1 MQIVTLRVPV
11 ELKARLEHE
20 AKHQGVSLN
29 NLVNYFL
36 TTQLSQ
42 VEALSMIDEHISQ
55 KRISKL
61 KSKVREILD
70 AVPNNKE
77 VLDWDAVK

>member
-1 MQIVTLRVPV
+1 
-11 ELKARLEHE
+11 
-20 AKHQGVSLN
+20 
-29 NLVNYFL
+29 
-36 TTQLSQ
+36 
-42 VEALSMIDEHISQ
+42 MIDEHISQ